1 MPYRALLLLLLLTGS
16 LPAWAKSAVPH
27 VAIDWRPC
35 SAPAFRGWFKE
46 GAVPELQ
53 CGYVNAPLVRP
64 ASARKARGAASGKKV
79 RIAVTRLPATG
90 VSLGSVVF
98 VPGGPGMSGIELP
111 VADTQTV
118 NRLRKRYDL
127 IGYDP
132 RGVGQTRPKITCEL
146 SGEALFTESE
156 QALRARVQ
164 NCATQMGADVLKNIG
179 TDNAVDDLEALRAA
193 LGDERLTAVAYSYG
207 TKVAALYAERYPQ
220 NVRAL
225 VLDGVVSLA
234 EDDVTQRINQSKTYR
249 TAFIRFAKDC
259 AARQTCPFSGS
270 PQVAV
275 AQYQSL
281 LRSLAY
287 RPLFSSTGRF
297 VEPEDVI
304 NVTNTLLLWK
314 EGWDGLAYFL
324 SAVAYRRDVD
334 TVIAAIDNAL
344 PDDEASALT
353 AISCA
358 DVAQPGL
365 PLTVSYWHDLQVA
378 QASGFADYQ
387 RMNDEISPDVC
398 SLWPYSGKDV
408 AHIPTSSPAL
418 PKLLFVAQ
426 TYDATTPYQNA
437 RDMASWFNSPL
448 ITRRQDGHTLALTGL
463 SECVDAA
470 VVGYLLDPSRAMS
483 DKTCD

>member
-1 MPYRALLLLLLLTGS
+1 MPYRALFFSLILAVS
-16 LPAWAKSAVPH
+16 LPTWANP
-27 VAIDWRPC
+27 VAQRDVIDWQPC
-35 SAPAFRGWFKE
+35 SGDAFRAWFKE
-46 GAVPELQ
+46 GAVSELQ
-53 CGYVNAPLVRP
+53 CGYVDAPLAR
-64 ASARKARGAASGKKV
+64 SARKARGTAPEKKV
-79 RIAVTRLPATG
+79 RLAVTRLPATG
-90 VSLGSVVF
+90 ISQGSVVF
-98 VPGGPGMSGIELP
+98 IPGGPGMPGIEPP
-111 VADTQTV
+111 VADTGTV
-118 NRLRKRYDL
+118 NRLRQHYDI

-132 RGVGQTRPKITCEL
+132 RGVGQSQPKITCEL
-146 SGEALFTESE
+146 SGEALFSESE
-156 QALRARVQ
+156 KALRARIQ
-164 NCATQMGADVLKNIG
+164 NCVTQMGADVLKNIG
-179 TDNAVDDLEALRAA
+179 TDNAVDDVEALRAA

-234 EDDVTQRINQSKTYR
+234 EDDITQRINQSKSYR
-249 TAFIRFAKDC
+249 AAFVRFAEYC
-259 AARQTCPFSGS
+259 EGSPPCPFSGS
-270 PQVAV
+270 PQEAI

-281 LRSLAY
+281 LRSLTY

-314 EGWDGLAYFL
+314 DGWDGLAYFL
-324 SAVAYRRDVD
+324 FAVAQRRDVGP
-334 TVIAAIDNAL
+334 VIAAIDNSS

-353 AISCA
+353 AITCA
-358 DVAQPGL
+358 DVAQPGM

-387 RMNDEISPDVC
+387 PISDEASPDVC
-398 SLWPYSGKDV
+398 SLWPYPGKDV
-408 AHIPTSSPAL
+408 AHIPKPSPLL

-448 ITRRQDGHTLALTGL
+448 ITRRQDGHTLALTGM
-463 SECVDAA
+463 SECVDAS
-470 VVGYLLDPSRAMS
+470 VVDYLLDPSRETG
-483 DKTCD
+483 DKACD

>member
-1 MPYRALLLLLLLTGS
+1 MPYRALFFLLILAAS
-16 LPAWAKSAVPH
+16 LPASAKPAAERD
-27 VAIDWRPC
+27 AIGWKPC
-35 SAPAFRGWFKE
+35 SAFAFRGWFKE

-53 CGYVNAPLVRP
+53 CGYVYAPLERA
-64 ASARKARGAASGKKV
+64 ASARKARGGAVGKKV
-79 RIAVTRLPATG
+79 RLAVTRLPATG
-90 VSLGSVVF
+90 VSQGSVVF
-98 VPGGPGMSGIELP
+98 IPGGPGMSGIELP
-111 VADTQTV
+111 LADTETV
-118 NRLRKRYDL
+118 NRLRQRYDL

-156 QALRARVQ
+156 KELRARVQ
-164 NCATQMGADVLKNIG
+164 RCVAQMGADVLKNIG

-193 LGDERLTAVAYSYG
+193 LGDKKLTAVAYSYG

-234 EDDVTQRINQSKTYR
+234 EDDITQRINQSKTYR
-249 TAFIRFAKDC
+249 TAFVRFAKDC
-259 AARQTCPFSGS
+259 AARQTCPFSGR
-270 PQVAV
+270 PREAV

-297 VEPEDVI
+297 VAPEDVI

-314 EGWDGLAYFL
+314 DGWDGLAYFL

-334 TVIAAIDNAL
+334 SVIAVIDNAF

-353 AISCA
+353 AIACA
-358 DVAQPGL
+358 DVAQPGI
-365 PLTVSYWHDLQVA
+365 PPTVSYWHDLRVA

-387 RMNDEISPDVC
+387 PISGEASPDIC
-398 SLWPYSGKDV
+398 SLWPYPGKDV
-408 AHIPTSSPAL
+408 AHIPNPSPKL

-437 RDMASWFNSPL
+437 KDMASWFNSPL
-448 ITRRQDGHTLALTGL
+448 ITRRQDGHTLALTGM

-470 VVGYLLDPSRAMS
+470 VVNYLLEPSQEMG